1 MTRGKDKPASRKH
14 PSTGKS
20 REPASA
26 EARAAEAVR
35 RLDDITRLV
44 SDWVWETDRDL
55 RLVFVSIRIREFL
68 GYHPQQ
74 SIGRQFSDLGS
85 FGRETPS
92 PINRDRPAPFREAP
106 FQVMDHEGVERY
118 CLVSGLPV
126 FELDTGDFTGF
137 RGTVKD
143 ITQRKRAE
151 EELQEAKEQAEAASR
166 AKSEFL
172 SRMSHEL
179 RTPMNA
185 ILGFGQLL
193 EYNPAEPLSEV
204 QKRHVE
210 YILSGGRHLL
220 GLIDEILDLAKI
232 ESGRFELSMEDVS
245 LCAVIDE
252 CLSLTRTSADEADV
266 ELVDRCARETA
277 VCVRADYTRTKQVLL
292 NLLSNAVK
300 YNRRGGTVTLRDRLN
315 GSGRLRVEVVD
326 TGVGIP
332 PEKRGELFLPFTRLS
347 AEASGVEGTGIGLTI
362 TKQLVEQMGG
372 RIGFEST
379 AGAGST
385 FWFELPASGAGAPAK
400 KGD

>member
-55 RLVFVSIRIREFL
+55 RLVFVSIRMREFL

-74 SIGRQFSDLGS
+74 IIGRQFSDLGS

-126 FELDTGDFTGF
+126 FELDTGDFTRF

-143 ITQRKRAE
+143 ITQLKRAE
-151 EELQEAKEQAEAASR
+151 EELQEAKEHAEAASR

-172 SRMSHEL
+172 SHMSHEL

-210 YILSGGRHLL
+210 YILSGGRYLL

-245 LCAVIDE
+245 LRAVIDE
-252 CLSLTRTSADEADV
+252 CLSLTRPSADEVGV
-266 ELVDRCARETA
+266 ELVYRCARETA

-300 YNRRGGTVTLRDRLN
+300 YNRRGGTVTLRNRLN
-315 GSGRLRVEVVD
+315 GSRRLRVEVVD

-379 AGAGST
+379 VGAGST